1 MSTSEQS
8 RGPRRQIAEP
18 IEPTDTLMEVIRK
31 TPLGDW
37 RPLFEEE
44 KDTLE
49 NISEILEKNERKYG
63 PLCPSRELIF
73 EAFRR
78 TPLRK
83 VKVALIVQ
91 DPYHKPGVATG
102 LALSCRRGAP
112 IQPTLKTVYKEL
124 EDEFEDFVAPDHGDL
139 SEWAKRGVL
148 LLNSRLT
155 VHEGMPNKYNQI
167 WTSFTQQVVEY
178 IKHKQPN
185 TIFMVWGSAAQKDL
199 KDALDGANVLTAA
212 HPSPVNTRG
221 GFLGCEHFYKANIF
235 LKSVGRSPI
244 DWTIS

>member
-1 MSTSEQS
+1 
-8 RGPRRQIAEP
+8 
-18 IEPTDTLMEVIRK
+18 MEVIRK

-37 RPLFEEE
+37 SPLFEEE

-49 NISEILEKNERKYG
+49 NISEILEKNEQEYG

-83 VKVALIVQ
+83 VKVVLIGQ
-91 DPYHKPGVATG
+91 DPYHKPGAATG
-102 LALSCRRGAP
+102 MSFSCWRDAP
-112 IQPTLKTVYKEL
+112 IQPSLKTVYKEL
-124 EDEFEDFVAPDHGDL
+124 ENEFEDFVAPDHGDL

-155 VHEGMPNKYNQI
+155 VHEGMPKKHNRI
-167 WTSFTQQVVEY
+167 WIGFTQQVVEY
-178 IKHKQPN
+178 IKHKRPN
-185 TIFMVWGSAAQKDL
+185 VIFMVWGKEAMTDL
-199 KDALDGANVLTAA
+199 KDVLDGANVLTAA

-221 GFLGCEHFYKANIF
+221 GFLGCDHFYKTNVF
-235 LKSVGRSPI
+235 LEKAGMGPI
-244 DWTIS
+244 DWTLS